1 MIIICE
7 VFAFITIFTIQIDT
21 VEDLCDLTPYFLIFL
36 TILEINKYAMNELHA
51 QNQESKE
58 EYMVVRFLYSRPDH
72 IRRNNIINA

>member
-7 VFAFITIFTIQIDT
+7 VFAYITIFTIQIDT
-21 VEDLCDLTPYFLIFL
+21 VEDLCDFTSYFLILL
-36 TILEINKYAMNELHA
+36 TILEIDKYAMNALRVKK
-51 QNQESKE
+51 QESKE